1 MNPALLLIRNS
12 TSKNADDVVIT
23 LAIRTPLAKA
33 GKGGF
38 KDTQLDFM
46 IYSLL
51 KKVIEK
57 SNLDPKLVEDIC
69 LGNVRSFI
77 HR

>member
-1 MNPALLLIRNS
+1 
-12 TSKNADDVVIT
+12 VIT

-33 GKGGF
+33 YKGGF

-51 KKVIEK
+51 KKVVEK
-57 SNLDPKLVEDIC
+57 SKIDPSLIEDVC
-69 LGNVRSFI
+69 LGNV
-77 HR
+77 